1 MELTSS
7 RCETWDPHHH
17 YAARPGMPAQLAR
30 DYRLTVRGPGGER
43 TVAEVRGNVQRR
55 RLHRFSPVTCT
66 ELEVRITATYGGGA
80 VVYAVLPNPEY
91 DR

>member
-1 MELTSS
+1 M
-7 RCETWDPHHH
+7 
-17 YAARPGMPAQLAR
+17 
-30 DYRLTVRGPGGER
+30 
-43 TVAEVRGNVQRR
+43 AEVRGNVQRR

-66 ELEVRITATYGGGA
+66 ELEVRVTATYGGV